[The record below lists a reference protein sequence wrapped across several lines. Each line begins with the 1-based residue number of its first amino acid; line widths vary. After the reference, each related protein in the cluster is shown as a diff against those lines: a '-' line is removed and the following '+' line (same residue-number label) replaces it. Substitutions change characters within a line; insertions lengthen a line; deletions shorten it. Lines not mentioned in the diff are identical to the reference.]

1 MQVDVKAKNEEG
13 DILFEGKINKKE
25 LSFLLQYSINDLM
38 AAGVMFNLDEP
49 DDDEDNPAMRIK
61 WPESTLN

>member
-1 MQVDVKAKNEEG
+1 MQVDVKAKNEDG